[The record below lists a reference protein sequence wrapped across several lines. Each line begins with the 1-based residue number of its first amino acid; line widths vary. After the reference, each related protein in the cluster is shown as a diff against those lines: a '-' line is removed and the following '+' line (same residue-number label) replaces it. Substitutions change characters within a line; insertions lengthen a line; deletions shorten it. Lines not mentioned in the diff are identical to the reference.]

1 VDRGPGPRIQLL
13 DGQGHFAHKSDPA
26 MVTRIIRDFVGV
38 S

>member
-13 DGQGHFAHKSDPA
+13 DGHFAHKSDPA
-26 MVTRIIRDFVGV
+26 MFTRIIRDSVGV